1 MVVTTQCKGHG
12 VTGLHVGTGNVHRYF
27 PRNAQFI
34 ELQLDHLQIQ
44 CDLSPDFWKGQPE
57 IYDRRLC
64 AWLEAKH
71 LSATVCGTSV
81 ALSLTPSGKNSFRLS
96 SVSAP
101 HEVRSK
107 SPYLRKLAVSAPSAA

>member
-57 IYDRRLC
+57 AVHHTELKWFQIEDLPHLQLPEANRNVLDRI
-64 AWLEAKH
+64 A
-71 LSATVCGTSV
+71 
-81 ALSLTPSGKNSFRLS
+81 ALLK
-96 SVSAP
+96 
-101 HEVRSK
+101 
-107 SPYLRKLAVSAPSAA
+107 